1 MARKI
6 KRSDDWGRLIGL
18 VIFLWF
24 FALTYLG
31 NLFGQ
36 LGLGML
42 LSVGGIWTLARSKE
56 VWNSYKADWNKLPKS
71 QKTTWNEPKDV
82 YYYIN
87 LLVLIPMAIALGL
100 ALIFLSYTGLV

>member
-6 KRSDDWGRLIGL
+6 KRSDDWGRLVGL

-24 FALTYLG
+24 LALTYLG

-42 LSVGGIWTLARSKE
+42 LCVGGIWALARNKD
-56 VWNSYKADWNKLPKS
+56 VWTTYKADWKKLPKA
-71 QKTTWNEPKDV
+71 QKTIWNEPRDL

-87 LLVLIPMAIALGL
+87 LLFLIPLAIAIGL
-100 ALIFLSYTGLV
+100 ALIFLSYTALV